1 LSLYKKIKS
10 LGVEDDATVT
20 FSYEEGAEVF
30 HFNETHVE
38 TAMSQTGFATTLA
51 EAVAEG
57 FLYKNGN
64 EVLDEMREEELLSDY
79 DRGDESFVEFV
90 AEVIENEHWNYCWFE
105 HSTEKYDHKRGYT
118 ELSAEFAVPL
128 SELKDELYPLPGWK
142 ASVQTPNGYLAV
154 DR

>member
-1 LSLYKKIKS
+1 MSLYKKIKS
-10 LGVEDDATVT
+10 LGVDDDTTVT
-20 FSYEEGAEVF
+20 FSYEDGCDVF
-30 HFNETHVE
+30 HFNETHIV

-57 FLYKNGN
+57 ILYKNGN
-64 EVLDEMREEELLSDY
+64 EILDEMREEELLDEY
-79 DRGDESFVEFV
+79 ERGDESFVEFV
-90 AEVIENEHWNYCWFE
+90 AEVIEGNHWNYCWFE

-128 SELKDELYPLPGWK
+128 SELKGELYPLPGWK
-142 ASVQTPNGYLAV
+142 ASVQTPNGYLTV